1 MIAAG
6 NALSAL
12 RRSFANFGSS
22 LSAPQAKIGFGIPA
36 LDSVLSGGLAA
47 GVLHEMFAAQF
58 GDTAA
63 AAGLA
68 IALAARADRRRKILW
83 VRHDYARL
91 EAGEVYAPG
100 LVEFGIDPNRLVLVR
115 VRDPLSAL
123 RAGHEGARCPALAAV
138 ILEIRN
144 DPRALDLTAT
154 RRLSIAAARSGATV
168 FLLRAGGMQRP
179 SSAVTRWSVRSIA
192 SSPLLGEAPGH
203 PIFEL
208 TLLRHRQG
216 IPIRSWRVEW
226 NRDECRFRKPTLSRV
241 MASFLI
247 DRPVEEKRVARLA
260 G

>member
-1 MIAAG
+1 MTAAG

-12 RRSFANFGSS
+12 RRSFANFGPS
-22 LSAPQAKIGFGIPA
+22 LSAPQAKVGFGLPA
-36 LDSVLSGGLAA
+36 LDSALSGGLAA
-47 GVLHEMFAAQF
+47 GALHEMFAVQF
-58 GDTAA
+58 GDAAA
-63 AAGLA
+63 AAGLV
-68 IALAARADRRRKILW
+68 IALAARADRRRKVLW

-138 ILEIRN
+138 IIEIRG

-154 RRLSIAAARSGATV
+154 RRLSLAASRSGVTV
-168 FLLRAGGMQRP
+168 FLLRACGMQRP

-192 SSPLLGEAPGH
+192 SSPLPGEAPGH
-203 PIFEL
+203 PVFEL

-226 NRDECRFRKPTLSRV
+226 NRDECRFREPTLSRT
-241 MASFLI
+241 MASFII
-247 DRPVEEKRVARLA
+247 DRPAEEKRVARIA